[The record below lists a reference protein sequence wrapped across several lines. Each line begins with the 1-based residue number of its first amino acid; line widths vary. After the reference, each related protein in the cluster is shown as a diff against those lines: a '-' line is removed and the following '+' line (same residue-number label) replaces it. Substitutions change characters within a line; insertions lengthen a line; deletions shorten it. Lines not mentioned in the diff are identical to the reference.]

1 MPFRPQPFSFL
12 RAELVAEAVFSAR
25 ALCQDALGNGSSG
38 NTERSLRFVA
48 EAVRVLN
55 AVADLQAAKGKV
67 TAEIQAEKNLKE
79 VLASAGDKADWPK
92 FEMNAEAF
100 EKFAQASWLQ
110 DLLVLHKR

>member
-1 MPFRPQPFSFL
+1 MSK
-12 RAELVAEAVFSAR
+12 LVAEAVFSAR